1 MKKSISPEPFFPAM
15 PVVIVATKDGDNINF
30 APHGMNG
37 QLNYDPP
44 LLYVSVIKDHMTAKI
59 ISKTKK
65 FSVNIP
71 STEVLKKIKYCGSV
85 SGVEA
90 DKSKEFEVFYGKDDT
105 PMISKCPVN
114 MNCEVYD
121 TIDIKDMIVF
131 IGKVTEAFADDECLL
146 EDVPEATRVDPLICT
161 IQGKY
166 FKLGEEIKG

>member
-30 APHGMNG
+30 APHGMSG

-44 LLYVSVIKDHMTAKI
+44 LLYVSVIKNHMTAKI

-71 STEVLKKIKYCGSV
+71 NTEVLKKIKYCGSV
-85 SGVEA
+85 SGAEV
-90 DKSKEFEVFYGKDDT
+90 DKSKEFDVFYGKKDV
-105 PMISKCPVN
+105 PMILKCPVN
-114 MNCEVYD
+114 MCCEVYE
-121 TIDIKDMIVF
+121 TIEIKDMIVF
-131 IGKVTEAFADDECLL
+131 VGQVTEAFADEECLL
-146 EDVPEATRVDPLICT
+146 DDMPLATKVDPLICT

-166 FKLGEEIKG
+166 YKMGREIE